1 MKCPFCAFEGTRV
14 LDSRDTKNGQAIR
27 RRRECE
33 KCSGRFSTYEAVEA
47 SQWTIVKRDGRKES
61 YDREK
66 LKSGIAR
73 ALEKRPN
80 ADEKVGRTLGEVESA
95 LHTME
100 TAQVASRDIG
110 KLVMNTLRDIDEVAY
125 LRFASVYKSFGSVK
139 SFQREIDRIEE
150 QNES

>member
-1 MKCPFCAFEGTRV
+1 MKCPFCTFDGTRV

-33 KCSGRFSTYEAVEA
+33 KCFGRFSTYEELEA
-47 SQWTIVKRDGRKES
+47 LRWTVVKRDGRKES

-66 LKSGIAR
+66 LRAGIGK

-80 ADEKVGRTLGEVESA
+80 AEEKLGKTLGEVEGA
-95 LHTME
+95 LQALE

-110 KLVMNTLRDIDEVAY
+110 KLIMNTLRDIDEVAY

-139 SFQREIDRIEE
+139 SFQKEIDRIEE
-150 QNES
+150 KSE